1 MTSDAAT
8 PTTSDAAPILALIFD
23 MDGLLVD
30 SEPLAAAALARFLRQ
45 HGHEP
50 RPGMVEQTLGR
61 RLPEAMAIIA
71 EAYELSLPIPELTRT
86 YDELRLAALRGNLR
100 PMPGA
105 AALLT
110 FARAAGLQ
118 LALATS
124 SLRTHADLSLA
135 ETKLAGLFDA
145 EATGDEV
152 VRGKPE
158 PDMFLLAAKRL
169 GVAAES
175 CVVLEDAPAGLA
187 AAAAAGMRRLWV
199 PNSVTRG
206 LPLSVTV
213 DAELE
218 NLEMVI
224 PWLQGHGIEA
234 PHLHDQSDASTSTVG
249 QPARSHAHGSARDRL
264 R

>member
-1 MTSDAAT
+1 MSERETNETTGDT
-8 PTTSDAAPILALIFD
+8 PIQALIFD

-30 SEPLAAAALARFLRQ
+30 SEPIAAAALAEFLRH
-45 HGHEP
+45 HGQEP
-50 RPGMVEQTLGR
+50 RSGMAELTLGR

-71 EAYELSLPIPELTRT
+71 EAYGLNVPIAELTET
-86 YDELRLAALRGNLR
+86 YDHLRLAALRGNLR

-105 AALLT
+105 AALIT
-110 FARAAGLQ
+110 FARGAGLR

-135 ETKLAGLFDA
+135 ETALAGLFDA

-152 VRGKPE
+152 ARGKPE
-158 PDMFLLAAKRL
+158 PDMFLLAAERL
-169 GVAAES
+169 DVPPPA

-206 LPLSVTV
+206 LAVPVAI
-213 DAELE
+213 DAELSD
-218 NLEMVI
+218 LEAVI
-224 PWLQGHGIEA
+224 PWLQRHGVDTPSPPAE
-234 PHLHDQSDASTSTVG
+234 HASS
-249 QPARSHAHGSARDRL
+249 
-264 R
+264 